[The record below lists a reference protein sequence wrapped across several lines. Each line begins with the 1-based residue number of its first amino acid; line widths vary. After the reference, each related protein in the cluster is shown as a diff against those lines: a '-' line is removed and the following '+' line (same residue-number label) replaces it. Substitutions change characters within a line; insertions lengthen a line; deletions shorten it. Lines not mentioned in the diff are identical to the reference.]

1 MTEQINRLTPFQIDA
16 LRELGNIGA
25 GNSATALAQFL
36 HREIKMEVPSA
47 RILSIEEIPEI
58 MGGEE
63 RPVGCVL
70 LRMLG
75 EAPGK
80 IVYLVEE
87 QSMQRLLTLV
97 LGREPGECLGELEQS
112 AMQEIA
118 NILSGSFLNSINK
131 MTGFNCV
138 QSLPSFV
145 LDMAGAVLGSIA
157 AHEGQ
162 FGNQALF
169 LETSFFEGD
178 HKIFSKFFLIP
189 EPGSLEKILGAIG
202 AESYE
207 QSDSRANG

>member
-1 MTEQINRLTPFQIDA
+1 MSDQISRLTPFQIDA
-16 LRELGNIGA
+16 LREVGNIGA

-36 HREIKMEVPSA
+36 EREIKMEVPGA
-47 RILSIEEIPEI
+47 RILSLEEIPEI

-63 RPVGCVL
+63 RLVGCVL

-75 EAPGK
+75 ETPGK
-80 IVYLVEE
+80 IVYLVDEK
-87 QSMQRLLTLV
+87 SMYRLLTLA
-97 LGREPGECLGELEQS
+97 LGYEPQEISGEMEQS
-112 AMQEIA
+112 ALQEIA

-162 FGNQALF
+162 FGDQALF
-169 LETSFFEGD
+169 LETSFYEGD
-178 HKIFSKFFLIP
+178 NKIFSKFFLIP

-202 AESYE
+202 AETDE
-207 QSDSRANG
+207 QIDPGANG